1 MDIIKKPIAQF
12 SKYYTK
18 CSCWGKLL
26 LFIIM
31 LLLLVVG
38 LKGLKSGL
46 TEGFVQNDAL
56 VTKTGVAVY
65 DDFYA
70 EIYDYLVFNNM
81 KDEYEIGE
89 IVNKTNPSSKSK
101 VLDVGCGTGHHVAE
115 LNAKGFD
122 VIGLDIS
129 EAMVK
134 KAKDNFPNAK
144 FQQGDALNGSTFAE
158 NSFTHIM
165 CMYFTIYYFQDKET
179 FLKNAFNWLMPGG
192 FLVIH
197 LVDRKKFDPILPP
210 GNPLLLVSPQ
220 KYAKERITSTRVKF
234 TDFTYAAN
242 FELNESKNEARFLEK
257 FKNDS
262 DGKVRRNEHTMY
274 MPDLEEI
281 VTDVQ
286 NAGFIVESKIDLIH
300 CQYEYQYVYIF
311 TKPN

>member
-31 LLLLVVG
+31 LLLLIVCF
-38 LKGLKSGL
+38 KGLKSGL

-101 VLDVGCGTGHHVAE
+101 VLDVGSGTGHHAAE
-115 LNAKGFD
+115 LNAKGVD

-129 EAMVK
+129 DAMIK
-134 KAKDNFPNAK
+134 KAKDNFPNVK
-144 FQQGDALNGSTFAE
+144 FQQGDALKGDTFVA
-158 NSFTHIM
+158 NSFTHIL
-165 CMYFTIYYFQDKET
+165 CMYFTIYYFQDKTT
-179 FLKNAFNWLMPGG
+179 FLKNAYNWLMPGG
-192 FLVIH
+192 FLMVH
-197 LVDRKKFDPILPP
+197 LVDRNKFDPILPP

-242 FELNESKNEARFLEK
+242 FELDESKNEARFLEK

-281 VTDVQ
+281 VEDAQ
-286 NAGFIVESKIDLIH
+286 NAGFIVEGKIDLIH

>member
-1 MDIIKKPIAQF
+1 MDIIKKPISQF

-18 CSCWGKLL
+18 CSCWGKIL

-31 LLLLVVG
+31 LLLLVIG
-38 LKGLKSGL
+38 FKGLKSGL
-46 TEGFVQNDAL
+46 QEGFVQNDAL
-56 VTKTGVAVY
+56 VTKTGVDVY

-101 VLDVGCGTGHHVAE
+101 VLDVGCGTGHHVGE
-115 LNAKGFD
+115 LNAKGVD

-134 KAKDNFPNAK
+134 KAKENFPNAK
-144 FQQGDALNGSTFAE
+144 FQQGDALKGDTFAA
-158 NSFTHIM
+158 NSFTHIL

-179 FLKNAFNWLMPGG
+179 FLKNAYNWLMPGG
-192 FLVIH
+192 FLMIH

-242 FELNESKNEARFLEK
+242 FELDENKNEARFLEK

-274 MPDLEEI
+274 MPDLDEI
-281 VTDVQ
+281 VADIQ
-286 NAGFIVESKIDLIH
+286 NAGFIVEGKIDLIH

-311 TKPN
+311 TKPT

>member
-31 LLLLVVG
+31 LLLLIVSF
-38 LKGLKSGL
+38 KGLKSGL
-46 TEGFVQNDAL
+46 KEGFEQNDSL

-101 VLDVGCGTGHHVAE
+101 VLDVGSGTGHHVAE
-115 LNAKGFD
+115 LNAKGID
-122 VIGLDIS
+122 VTGLDIS

-134 KAKDNFPNAK
+134 KAKENFPNGNFK
-144 FQQGDALNGSTFAE
+144 QGDALKGDTFAL
-158 NSFTHIM
+158 NSFTHIL
-165 CMYFTIYYFQDKET
+165 CMYFTIYYFQDKTT
-179 FLKNAFNWLMPGG
+179 FLKNAYNWLMPGG
-192 FLVIH
+192 FLLIH
-197 LVDRKKFDPILPP
+197 LVDRDKFDPILPP

-220 KYAKERITSTRVKF
+220 KYAKKRITSTRVKF

-242 FELNESKNEARFLEK
+242 FELDESKNEAKFLEK

-274 MPDLEEI
+274 MPNLSEI
-281 VTDVQ
+281 IEDAQ
-286 NAGFIVESKIDLIH
+286 NVGFIVEGKIDLIH

>member
-1 MDIIKKPIAQF
+1 MDIIKKPIVQF

-18 CSCWGKLL
+18 FSCWGKLL

-31 LLLLVVG
+31 LLLLVIG

-46 TEGFVQNDAL
+46 TEGFVQNDSL

-89 IVNKTNPSSKSK
+89 IVNKTNPSSKS
-101 VLDVGCGTGHHVAE
+101 VILDVGSGTGHHVAG
-115 LNAKGFD
+115 LNAKGVD

-134 KAKDNFPNAK
+134 KAKENFPNSK
-144 FQQGDALNGSTFAE
+144 FQQGDALNGSTFEE
-158 NSFTHIM
+158 NKFTHIL

-242 FELNESKNEARFLEK
+242 FELDESKNEARFLEK

-274 MPDLEEI
+274 MPDLSEI
-281 VTDVQ
+281 VEDAQ
-286 NAGFIVESKIDLIH
+286 NAGFIVEGKIDLIH